1 MISRTVQG
9 ILILLITVGLL
20 SLGYMHASAQ
30 PMIWNRNPKIQTS
43 SFSLYEQPI
52 DPNGKLLPAARLE
65 PDGSDL
71 DENVWDEFTL
81 PSGGTLTRL
90 QWYGGY
96 DPLRQGKGGPVQDF
110 TVSLYA
116 SIAAGTEPAVASP
129 PLVTYQVGGAAGE
142 AAVDVINGVQLYAY
156 AFDLPTP
163 FMVEAGVKYWVQIQA
178 SQQGTIPDWGFA
190 SATGGTG
197 YRFVKTSGAGGDV
210 LYRFIPGDV
219 ALKLLGLAPVS
230 TTTPPP
236 TQTLPT
242 STTNTPIPTS
252 TPTPVPPATPCV
264 SAFLIPLAVL
274 VKFRPSRR

>member
-1 MISRTVQG
+1 MVTNIVRWS
-9 ILILLITVGLL
+9 LAFLLAVGVCSL
-20 SLGYMHASAQ
+20 SLMNVSAQ
-30 PMIWNRNPKIQTS
+30 ASWESISQRQS
-43 SFSLYEQPI
+43 LQASSLYAQPV
-52 DPNGKLLPAARLE
+52 DANGKLLPAARLE

-116 SIAAGTEPAVASP
+116 SIAAGTEPAIDNP

-142 AAVDVINGVQLYAY
+142 TAVEVINGVQLYAY

-163 FMVEAGVKYWVQIQA
+163 FMAEAGVKYWVQIQA
-178 SQQGTIPDWGFA
+178 SQQGSVPDWGFA

-197 YRFVKTSGAGGDV
+197 YHFVKTSGAGGDV

-219 ALKLLGLAPVS
+219 ALMLLGLAPVS
-230 TTTPPP
+230 TTPPP
-236 TQTLPT
+236 TQTPPASPT
-242 STTNTPIPTS
+242 G
-252 TPTPVPPATPCV
+252 TPVPTPMPPVTPCL
-264 SAFLIPLAVL
+264 SAFLVPMAAL
-274 VKFRPSRR
+274 VRFRSSKR